1 MLPSLQHHSPL
12 RDRVSRSTTRS
23 PTNESTARTTYRN
36 WTEISMREALDA
48 VNLHGMSASKASIVY
63 GIPRSTL
70 NDHIHGDVLPGA
82 KAGAPTLLSTR
93 EEEELVEF
101 LCQCADIGYA
111 KTRHE
116 VFDIVSRMLTQK
128 EVDREKTVTRGGGPG
143 SLLGIMRSF
152 RYEHHLPYPLLE
164 QVLHQQ
170 LQWTITLIFWSIR

>member
-1 MLPSLQHHSPL
+1 MRMTLGC
-12 RDRVSRSTTRS
+12 
-23 PTNESTARTTYRN
+23 RT
-36 WTEISMREALDA
+36 SS
-48 VNLHGMSASKASIVY
+48 G
-63 GIPRSTL
+63 GPPRSTL

-93 EEEELVEF
+93 EEEEF

-143 SLLGIMRSF
+143 SLLGIMRFF
-152 RYEHHLPYPLLE
+152 RYEHHRPYPLLE
-164 QVLHQQ
+164 QVPHQQ